1 MEVLVPVDGSD
12 SSARAVEFALRFAA
26 HYDAHLDLV
35 HISDQPTAATEQVLA
50 EAEERVAGT
59 DATVQL
65 VLSDDIGFRPGSAVG
80 EEISRLVEER
90 GYDHVV
96 MGHEGGDD
104 AVDRFIVGSA
114 AEAVRRTLTV
124 PATIVP

>member
-1 MEVLVPVDGSD
+1 MDVLVPVDGSD

-26 HYDAHLDLV
+26 HYDARLDLV
-35 HISDQPTAATEQVLA
+35 HISDQPTSATEQVLA

-65 VLSDDIGFRPGSAVG
+65 LLSDEIGFRPGSAVG

-90 GYDHVV
+90 AYDHVV
-96 MGHEGGDD
+96 MGHEAGDD
-104 AVDRFIVGSA
+104 AVDRFIVGSV
-114 AEAVRRTLTV
+114 AEAVRRNLAV